1 MYQRKHI
8 TYKKATTD
16 RRCPVRV
23 WDQRVFEEFTKSLH
37 KKISLK
43 RSCSQEHKT
52 ILPVSLTSAS
62 STLHPP
68 LSDLSGIRTES

>member
-43 RSCSQEHKT
+43 RSCSQEHET